1 MSTEDEKITAVQKI
15 LGEPVFIAFSD
26 EVNRIRRNLLVITS
40 IILTYKHSGT
50 DITRFTLF
58 GVDFEHLKPTFV
70 DTCLFFLLLYAFI
83 HFLWHSW
90 DAVQEWRIRI
100 TGTKRLSHMTTF
112 GDAEC
117 DYPNDPRQSSLMQW
131 WTRQASPSP

>member
-70 DTCLFFLLLYAFI
+70 DTCLFLLLQDLRTTVTQVTILRGEFNFSFI
-83 HFLWHSW
+83 YSASNF
-90 DAVQEWRIRI
+90 
-100 TGTKRLSHMTTF
+100 TF
-112 GDAEC
+112 
-117 DYPNDPRQSSLMQW
+117 S
-131 WTRQASPSP
+131 